1 MSLGDEKDMRY
12 HAEAYNNLG
21 LAYYEQGRL
30 DGAIEAY
37 NKAIKLNPDYV
48 EAYCGLGLAYSGQG
62 TD

>member
-1 MSLGDEKDMRY
+1 MRY